1 MADDMDNWQ
10 LITRLISDSEEMRM
24 STRDQIERMGMAA
37 VPILVRVI
45 EADWISDAALSFA
58 RGMLAGI
65 RPQSGAGTPDALIE
79 AALGSESNDVCE
91 SVSRALVNFGAAATA
106 PRQRR
111 HPT

>member
-1 MADDMDNWQ
+1 MVDDMDKWQ

-58 RGMLAGI
+58 RGMLRRHQASIWGGKTRRSDRGRVGERKQRCLRI
-65 RPQSGAGTPDALIE
+65 GLSGAGE
-79 AALGSESNDVCE
+79 
-91 SVSRALVNFGAAATA
+91 FW
-106 PRQRR
+106 R
-111 HPT
+111 HGHRTVA